1 MCHNILCEFAN
12 VHIPCICMLY
22 EVYVYVCVFVCAN
35 DFICLNCGYVSDMV
49 VENAAHNCV
58 EFIVTVVVVVVKMS
72 SFVTLPDTLVL
83 FYACKFY
90 TIFSY
95 SHIRHLILVK
105 VVLTYLWAFGFL
117 NYLLNSQF
125 FFVFGFCVA
134 KLIPYIA
141 IHFSC
146 ICNFDFVF
154 N

>member
-1 MCHNILCEFAN
+1 M
-12 VHIPCICMLY
+12 
-22 EVYVYVCVFVCAN
+22 CVFVCAN

-58 EFIVTVVVVVVKMS
+58 EFIVTVVVVVVVKMS